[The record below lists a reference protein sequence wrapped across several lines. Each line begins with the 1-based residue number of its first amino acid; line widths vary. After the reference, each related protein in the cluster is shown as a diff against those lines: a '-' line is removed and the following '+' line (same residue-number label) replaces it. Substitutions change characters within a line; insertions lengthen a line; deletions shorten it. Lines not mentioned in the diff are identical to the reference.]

1 MKFILTSFLFIAIVV
16 VMYITK
22 PKRTSNGK
30 TYHTVLLRESYR
42 EGGKVKNR
50 TLANLTHCKP
60 EEIQAIELALKHKND
75 LTALGSLQQSVSL
88 QQDLSVGGVYTVHQV
103 AKQLGIVKALG
114 TSPHARL
121 ALWQITARVLE
132 QGSRLSAVRLAQT
145 HAACDVIGIKKSFN
159 EDDLYN
165 NLNWLS
171 KHQEKIE
178 NTLFKQRY
186 GNTTPQLYLYDV
198 TSSYLEGHSNELAAY
213 GYNRDSKK
221 GKKQIVVGLL
231 CDEMGSPI
239 SAEVFTGNTQDPQ
252 TLFSQIQKLAKRFG
266 CKRVTLVGDRGMIK
280 EAGIEEIQKAGFHYI
295 SAITKP
301 QIETLMKDGILQL
314 EFFDEELFEV
324 ETDGVR
330 YILRR
335 NPLRAKEIAASRK
348 DKQRSVEALVRK
360 QNTYLSEH
368 PRART
373 ETAQRKVQEKIDRLR
388 IEKWLRVEVVER
400 TLVLRVD
407 EQALEE
413 MSRLDGCYV
422 IRTDLPKKVA
432 DKQIVHDRYKDL
444 ADVEWA
450 FRTYKKTHLEI
461 QPIYVRTEESTR
473 GHVLIVML
481 AYLIVRELR
490 HAWSSFDLTVQEGLQ
505 QLSTLCSTKVIVHG
519 QASCHRIPEPR
530 EQSKALLDAL
540 GITMPKALPHHNVKV
555 VTRKKLPTRRKT
567 A

>member
-1 MKFILTSFLFIAIVV
+1 M
-16 VMYITK
+16 
-22 PKRTSNGK
+22 
-30 TYHTVLLRESYR
+30 
-42 EGGKVKNR
+42 
-50 TLANLTHCKP
+50 
-60 EEIQAIELALKHKND
+60 
-75 LTALGSLQQSVSL
+75 
-88 QQDLSVGGVYTVHQV
+88 GGVYTVYQV

-114 TSPHARL
+114 TTPNASL

-145 HAACDVIGIKKSFN
+145 HAACDVIGIKKPFT

-186 GNTTPQLYLYDV
+186 GNKTPELFLYDV
-198 TSSYLEGHSNELAAY
+198 TSSYLEGHCNELAAY
-213 GYNRDSKK
+213 GYNRDGKK

-231 CDEMGSPI
+231 CDQMGSPI
-239 SAEVFTGNTQDPQ
+239 SAEVFTGNTQDTQ
-252 TLFSQIQKLAKRFG
+252 TLSSQIQKVAKRFG
-266 CKRVTLVGDRGMIK
+266 CKRVTIVGDRGMIK
-280 EAGIEEIQKAGFHYI
+280 QAGIEEIQAAGFHYI

-301 QIETLMKDGILQL
+301 QIETLMKEGTLQL
-314 EFFDEELFEV
+314 EFFDDELFEV

-335 NPLRAKEIAASRK
+335 NPLRAKEIAASRM
-348 DKQRSVEALVRK
+348 DKQRSVETLVRK
-360 QNTYLSEH
+360 QNIYLSEH

-373 ETAQRKVQEKIDRLR
+373 ETAQRKVQDKIERLG

-400 TLVLRVD
+400 KLVLRVD
-407 EQALEE
+407 EQALVDI
-413 MSRLDGCYV
+413 SRLDGCYV

-432 DKQIVHDRYKDL
+432 DKQVVHDRYKDL

-450 FRTYKKTHLEI
+450 FRTCKTTHLEI

-473 GHVLIVML
+473 GHVLTVML
-481 AYLIVRELR
+481 AYLIVQELR
-490 HAWSSFDLTVQEGLQ
+490 SAWASFDLTVQEGLQ
-505 QLSTLCSTKVIVHG
+505 QLSTLCSMKVIVKG
-519 QASCHRIPEPR
+519 QASCHKIPEPQ

-540 GITMPKALPHHNVKV
+540 GITMPEVIPHHNVKV
-555 VTRKKLPTRRKT
+555 VTRRKLPTRRKT
-567 A
+567 T